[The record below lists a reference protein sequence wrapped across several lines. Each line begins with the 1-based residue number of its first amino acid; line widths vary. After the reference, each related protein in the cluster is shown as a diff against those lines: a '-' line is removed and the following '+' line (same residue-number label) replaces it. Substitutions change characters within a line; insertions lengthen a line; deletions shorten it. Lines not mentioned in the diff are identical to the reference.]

1 VEPLKATPL
10 TGKQFM
16 VQFDISIEQQTIQ
29 DEKVE
34 HEVGTDVLAASIIC
48 ATSPSLQMN
57 VQILLQCF

>member
-1 VEPLKATPL
+1 
-10 TGKQFM
+10 M

-34 HEVGTDVLAASIIC
+34 HEVGTGVLAASIIC
-48 ATSPSLQMN
+48 ATSPSLHMN